1 MATRRSSS
9 SKSSREGREATG
21 AGAVGGT
28 DGPIIR
34 GGLQQLVQP
43 DEALAKIVGVGPL
56 TRAELTSRLWE
67 YVKRHNLQNPNNRR
81 MIRADAALRP
91 ILGADEVS
99 MFEMTRRINAH
110 VRPFA
115 GR

>member
-1 MATRRSSS
+1 
-9 SKSSREGREATG
+9 
-21 AGAVGGT
+21 
-28 DGPIIR
+28 
-34 GGLQQLVQP
+34 
-43 DEALAKIVGVGPL
+43 
-56 TRAELTSRLWE
+56 
-67 YVKRHNLQNPNNRR
+67 